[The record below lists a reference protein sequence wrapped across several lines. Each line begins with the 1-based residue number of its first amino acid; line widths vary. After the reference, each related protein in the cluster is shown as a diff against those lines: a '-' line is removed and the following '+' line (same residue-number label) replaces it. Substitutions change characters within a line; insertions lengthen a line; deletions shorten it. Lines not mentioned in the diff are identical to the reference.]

1 MASPALEA
9 APPPVKRARGRPRKK
24 PLPTREAAYSL
35 TQLVLEPTCTQ
46 SLAMEQQAQPHATS
60 VYDATF
66 CKAFLT
72 FLEHNL
78 GGEAWLKKLIAQEA
92 AREVRGDPRTEEMK
106 LMKVELEKMGAVVAR
121 MTSIAKDDKEL
132 DKRILEEAQELKRKH
147 KEVTEMVEPLA
158 KRAANMERDTKA
170 VQSRMKAMEDR
181 IEAMEG
187 KIK

>member
-1 MASPALEA
+1 MTSREVSTAATPAL
-9 APPPVKRARGRPRKK
+9 KRPRGRPRKK
-24 PLPTREAAYSL
+24 PLPTKEAAQSL
-35 TQLVLEPTCTQ
+35 TQLGRHCSTAPPAT
-46 SLAMEQQAQPHATS
+46 MEQPVS
-60 VYDATF
+60 IDAVF
-66 CKAFLT
+66 CKSFLT
-72 FLEHNL
+72 FLEHSL

-121 MTSIAKDDKEL
+121 MTSIAKEDKEL

>member
-1 MASPALEA
+1 MTSREANTAA
-9 APPPVKRARGRPRKK
+9 APTLKRPRGRPRKK
-24 PLPTREAAYSL
+24 PLPTKEAA
-35 TQLVLEPTCTQ
+35 Q
-46 SLAMEQQAQPHATS
+46 SLAQLGRHCSSAPATMEQPAP
-60 VYDATF
+60 DAIF
-66 CKAFLT
+66 CKSFLT
-72 FLEHNL
+72 FLEHHL

-121 MTSIAKDDKEL
+121 MTSIAKEDKEL